1 MIRGS
6 PSVQVYTS
14 SDDTFVHIRQFIY
27 STNGGGEATVSE
39 TQDGIMMSLMEFR
52 SLMFQLRALDLQF
65 TQRVE
70 TTSVVQESAE
80 QKVDQT
86 KSVGM
91 KRTWDECE
99 GNIAAANV
107 EHMNDDS
114 GGNVV
119 DEIAVQAWNELGTIL
134 ESLAPSD
141 ETINEDASV
150 PVKPDPDVCIDV
162 PVYKPSKIDR
172 TELEECSSSQANQP
186 EATQMDISKKVVMT
200 KMQVQDE
207 LAIVFAEELNL
218 ILDQVAK
225 NNCFGCKNGIDKDT
239 NPSQHDVCRLSRKER
254 IDLLSETALRLVN
267 EEQVHN
273 KLTKRLLSRN
283 VLFTEEL
290 DYTKVHVLITKARW
304 MNKLRK
310 LVFKM

>member
-1 MIRGS
+1 M
-6 PSVQVYTS
+6 
-14 SDDTFVHIRQFIY
+14 
-27 STNGGGEATVSE
+27 SE

-119 DEIAVQAWNELGTIL
+119 GEIAVQAWNELGTIL
-134 ESLAPSD
+134 ESFAPSD
-141 ETINEDASV
+141 ETIASV
-150 PVKPDPDVCIDV
+150 PVKDESICQENVIEP
-162 PVYKPSKIDR
+162 
-172 TELEECSSSQANQP
+172 
-186 EATQMDISKKVVMT
+186 SKKVVIT
-200 KMQVQDE
+200 QAQVNTE
-207 LAIVFAEELNL
+207 LAIIFAEELNDL
-218 ILDQVAK
+218 ILEQVVKDA
-225 NNCFGCKNGIDKDT
+225 CFGCKNDIDKDT
-239 NPSQHDVCRLSRKER
+239 NPSQHDVCTMSRKDR
-254 IDLLSETALRLVN
+254 INLYSEAALALVN
-267 EEQVHN
+267 EEKVHK
-273 KLTKRLLSRN
+273 KLTMRLLSRN
-283 VLFTEEL
+283 VMFTEEL
-290 DYTKVHVLITKARW
+290 DYTKVDVLITKPRW
-304 MNKLRK
+304 MNKLKK
-310 LVFKM
+310 LVFEM

>member
-1 MIRGS
+1 MISIDFIYALRVLERGCTFSLRTTVRMIRGS

-14 SDDTFVHIRQFIY
+14 SDDTFVHIRQLIY

-80 QKVDQT
+80 QKFDQT

-134 ESLAPSD
+134 ESLAPSG
-141 ETINEDASV
+141 ETIASV
-150 PVKPDPDVCIDV
+150 PVKDESICQENVIEP
-162 PVYKPSKIDR
+162 
-172 TELEECSSSQANQP
+172 
-186 EATQMDISKKVVMT
+186 SKKVVIT
-200 KMQVQDE
+200 QAQVNTE
-207 LAIVFAEELNL
+207 LAIIFAEELNDL
-218 ILDQVAK
+218 ILEQVVKDA
-225 NNCFGCKNGIDKDT
+225 CFGCKNDIDKDT
-239 NPSQHDVCRLSRKER
+239 NPSQHDVCTMSRKDR
-254 IDLLSETALRLVN
+254 INLYSEAALALVN
-267 EEQVHN
+267 EEKVHK
-273 KLTKRLLSRN
+273 KLTMRLLSRN
-283 VLFTEEL
+283 VMFTEEL
-290 DYTKVHVLITKARW
+290 DYTKVDVLITKPRW
-304 MNKLRK
+304 MNKLKK
-310 LVFKM
+310 LVFEM

>member
-14 SDDTFVHIRQFIY
+14 SDDTFVHIRQLIY
-27 STNGGGEATVSE
+27 STNGGEATVSE
-39 TQDGIMMSLMEFR
+39 TQDGVMMSLMEFR

-150 PVKPDPDVCIDV
+150 PVKPDPVVYQKKSQCIAILFLI
-162 PVYKPSKIDR
+162 PLKKIPSI
-172 TELEECSSSQANQP
+172 
-186 EATQMDISKKVVMT
+186 
-200 KMQVQDE
+200 
-207 LAIVFAEELNL
+207 
-218 ILDQVAK
+218 
-225 NNCFGCKNGIDKDT
+225 
-239 NPSQHDVCRLSRKER
+239 
-254 IDLLSETALRLVN
+254 
-267 EEQVHN
+267 
-273 KLTKRLLSRN
+273 
-283 VLFTEEL
+283 
-290 DYTKVHVLITKARW
+290 
-304 MNKLRK
+304 
-310 LVFKM
+310 